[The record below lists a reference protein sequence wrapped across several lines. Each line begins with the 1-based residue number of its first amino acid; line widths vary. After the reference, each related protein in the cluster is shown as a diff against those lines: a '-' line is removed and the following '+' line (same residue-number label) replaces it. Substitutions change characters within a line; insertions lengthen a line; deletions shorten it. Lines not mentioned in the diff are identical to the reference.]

1 MGSWEAHPLRC
12 VDGRQCIQVGHGEL
26 HTLPLQLLI
35 GVHNPREVRAAPEGI
50 GPRLEGRTDLLVVPD
65 TQGCSPATLLLLLA
79 LPG

>member
-12 VDGRQCIQVGHGEL
+12 VDGGQRVQVSHGEL

-50 GPRLEGRTDLLVVPD
+50 GPRLEGRRDLLVVPD
-65 TQGCSPATLLLLLA
+65 TQGRGPATLLLLPA